1 MSAYLWT
8 PTFLSVLEE
17 HDRIKLQKKI
27 ASAKSE
33 IMARH
38 SELRS
43 SSDGTAAQR
52 EEFERLC
59 DARRILDL
67 LKHVSSDGAA

>member
-1 MSAYLWT
+1 MGAYVWT

-17 HDRIKLQKKI
+17 QDRIKLQKKI
-27 ASAKSE
+27 ASARSE
-33 IMARH
+33 IITRH
-38 SELRS
+38 SELMA
-43 SSDGTAAQR
+43 SSDGTDARR

-67 LKHVSSDGAA
+67 LQQVSNDRAA